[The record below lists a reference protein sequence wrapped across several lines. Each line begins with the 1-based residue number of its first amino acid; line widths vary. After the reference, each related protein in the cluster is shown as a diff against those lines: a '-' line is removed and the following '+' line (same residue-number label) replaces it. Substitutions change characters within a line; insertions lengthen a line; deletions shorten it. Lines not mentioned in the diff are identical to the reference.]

1 MIERIALVTREQCE
15 ELLSYFTPEEVR
27 QLWEDDA
34 FTTPLNEEVLEYLV
48 HRIVD
53 DEATH

>member
-1 MIERIALVTREQCE
+1 MIERIALVTREQCA
-15 ELLSYFTPEEVR
+15 ELLSYFTPEEIR
-27 QLWEDDA
+27 ELWEDDA